1 MSEAARR
8 DFSPLVIGTSAE
20 PGPIA
25 ATFPGTAAK
34 RPNLVALAAIAFMSE
49 LLAVAGALWVSLAV
63 CEALVPEFQAPQ
75 FWFGLLVSALM
86 VASIAERGDYGAGVI
101 LDCGLRPWS
110 LAKASLQTA
119 GAVLLLACP
128 SIIVTAT
135 ILGRSATPFE
145 IGGMGPATLTVW
157 VCAFV
162 TIACVAVLSVRLVGR
177 IATAPLARPRRVVV
191 VGEADRCGRLI
202 GRLRQAPRRSM
213 RILGIVDHVADSGD
227 EQAALARRCG
237 LAELGQLDDLLDLV
251 RRGKVDVVIVA
262 LPWSEGTKIR
272 EIIGSVEGIA
282 VDVLLTPDLGAF
294 EPLATSTVE
303 RGSVPLLRA
312 IYPPLLGWKAFVK
325 RTEDI
330 VIAGVLTVLAAPA
343 ILAIAALV
351 KLTSRGPAL
360 SRQGRVGYRDQ
371 VFHELKFRTV
381 YGPIGD
387 VAGVVQT
394 GLGDPRVTPFGAWL
408 RRKSLDELPQ
418 LINVLLGHM
427 SLVGPRIHSDGTTEG
442 GTTVGGVPPDQAAS
456 AYLLRQRVRP
466 GLTGWAQVSSG
477 RGSLHASDGEM
488 DRITLDLEYIRDW
501 SLAFDLKIMWLTI
514 GLLINDRKAY

>member
-25 ATFPGTAAK
+25 ATFPGIPAK
-34 RPNLVALAAIAFMSE
+34 RPNLVALAAIAFISE

-63 CEALVPEFQAPQ
+63 CGALVPQFQAPQ
-75 FWFGLLVSALM
+75 PWFGILVSALM

-135 ILGRSATPFE
+135 FLGRSATPFE
-145 IGGMGPATLTVW
+145 IGGMGPATLIVW
-157 VCAFV
+157 VFAFV
-162 TIACVAVLSVRLVGR
+162 TIAYVAVLSVRLVGR
-177 IATAPLARPRRVVV
+177 VATAPLARPRRVVV
-191 VGEADRCGRLI
+191 VGEAGRCGRLI
-202 GRLRQAPRRSM
+202 SSLRQAPRRSM
-213 RILGIVDHVADSGD
+213 RILGIVDHEASSGD
-227 EQAALARRCG
+227 EQTALARRWG
-237 LAELGQLDDLLDLV
+237 LPALGQLDDLLDMV
-251 RRGKVDVVIVA
+251 RRGKVDVIIVA

-272 EIIGSVEGIA
+272 EIIESAESTP
-282 VDVLLTPDLGAF
+282 VDVLLTPDLGAAF
-294 EPLATSTVE
+294 EPLATSTIE
-303 RGSVPLLRA
+303 PASVPLLRA

-330 VIAGVLTVLAAPA
+330 VLAAALTLLAAPA
-343 ILAIAALV
+343 MLTVAALV
-351 KLTSRGPAL
+351 KLTSRGPVF
-360 SRQGRVGYRDQ
+360 SRQHRFGYEGRVFQ
-371 VFHELKFRTV
+371 QFKFRTE
-381 YGPIGD
+381 YAPS
-387 VAGVVQT
+387 GVRHGAEQT
-394 GLGDPRVTPFGAWL
+394 GQNDPRVTPFGAWL

-427 SLVGPRIHSDGTTEG
+427 SLVGPRLHSDVMTASE
-442 GTTVGGVPPDQAAS
+442 PPDQAAA

-466 GLTGWAQVSSG
+466 GLTGWSQVSDRRS
-477 RGSLHASDGEM
+477 SLPTDNASM
-488 DRITLDLEYIRDW
+488 DRVSLDLEYIRDW
-501 SLAFDLKIMWLTI
+501 SLAFDLKVMWLTI
-514 GLLINDRKAY
+514 GLLINDRNVY

>member
-8 DFSPLVIGTSAE
+8 DFSPLVIGTSTE

-25 ATFPGTAAK
+25 ATFPGVLAK

-49 LLAVAGALWVSLAV
+49 ALAVAGALWISFAV
-63 CEALVPEFQAPQ
+63 CTAWVPEFQPPQ
-75 FWFGLLVSALM
+75 SWFGLLVSALM

-110 LAKASLQTA
+110 LAKAALQTS

-128 SIIVTAT
+128 SIIVAAT
-135 ILGRSATPFE
+135 ILGQSATPFLGQSPTPFE
-145 IGGMGPATLTVW
+145 IGGMDPATLIVW
-157 VCAFV
+157 VFSFV
-162 TIACVAVLSVRLVGR
+162 TVAYLAVLSVRLVGR

-202 GRLRQAPRRSM
+202 SRLRQAPRRSM
-213 RILGIVDHVADSGD
+213 RILGIVDHEAGSGN
-227 EQAALARRCG
+227 EPAEFARRYG
-237 LAELGQLDDLLDLV
+237 LSALGELDDLLDMV

-272 EIIGSVEGIA
+272 ELVGSVEGTA

-303 RGSVPLLRA
+303 AASVPLLRA
-312 IYPPLLGWKAFVK
+312 IYPPLVGWKAFVK

-330 VIAGVLTVLAAPA
+330 VIAGALTVLAAPA
-343 ILAIAALV
+343 LLAIAALV
-351 KLTSRGPAL
+351 KLTSRGPVL
-360 SRQGRVGYRDQ
+360 SRQRQFGYRGQ
-371 VFHELKFRTV
+371 VFQKLRFRTV
-381 YGPIGD
+381 R
-387 VAGVVQT
+387 AGQ
-394 GLGDPRVTPFGAWL
+394 GDPQVTPFGAWL

-427 SLVGPRIHSDGTTEG
+427 SLVGPHIHSAD
-442 GTTVGGVPPDQAAS
+442 TTVGDVLPDQAAP

-466 GLTGWAQVSSG
+466 GLTGWAQVSN
-477 RGSLHASDGEM
+477 RRHSLHACDEGM

-514 GLLINDRKAY
+514 GLLINDRNAN